1 MRRATAALGLCVLLA
16 ARADAGTQPRKTLA
30 ECVEIGLHEQP
41 SLAAATATVD
51 AARERV
57 WQSTAAYL
65 PSLDAGYSAFRRK
78 ATASSLTGGPG
89 NTFVTSTPQKFNFYT
104 TGLTLTQILFD
115 FGQNL
120 ALIHRSQA
128 LAESAAA
135 DADTQR
141 DTVIFSVQQS
151 YFGLLAAYRLR
162 DVAEETVRQ
171 NGEHLTLAQG
181 RYDVGVA
188 PKFDV
193 TQAQVQLAQAELGQV
208 TARNNVALARE
219 TLRNTMGLANPLDFD
234 IVDVLD
240 EPTEAI
246 DDAETLDYA
255 FAHRPELRSLHSQIE
270 AGRQEISALQKD
282 YLPQVAGLGQYT
294 WSGSN
299 YPLQNTWNFGASV
312 NLSIFNG
319 GLTTAQVGE
328 ARATVRT
335 LEANEESLRQNVT
348 LEVRQSVLNVR
359 EAIESIRVA
368 DKLVYQA
375 RENVGLAE
383 GRYAAGAG
391 SIIELTDAQ
400 ASVVSAEANRVQALV
415 NYRIALASLER
426 ATAKPFTED

>member
-1 MRRATAALGLCVLLA
+1 M
-16 ARADAGTQPRKTLA
+16 
-30 ECVEIGLHEQP
+30 
-41 SLAAATATVD
+41 
-51 AARERV
+51 
-57 WQSTAAYL
+57 
-65 PSLDAGYSAFRRK
+65 
-78 ATASSLTGGPG
+78 
-89 NTFVTSTPQKFNFYT
+89 
-104 TGLTLTQILFD
+104 
-115 FGQNL
+115 
-120 ALIHRSQA
+120 
-128 LAESAAA
+128 
-135 DADTQR
+135 
-141 DTVIFSVQQS
+141 IFSVQQS

-162 DVAEETVRQ
+162 GVADETVRQ

-193 TQAQVQLAQAELGQV
+193 TQAQVQLAQARAGRRSPPA
-208 TARNNVALARE
+208 TTSRSRGRRCATPWDSRTRW
-219 TLRNTMGLANPLDFD
+219 TSTSSTCSTSPPKRSTT
-234 IVDVLD
+234 
-240 EPTEAI
+240 PT
-246 DDAETLDYA
+246 TLDYA
-255 FAHRPELRSLHSQIE
+255 FAHRPELRSIHSQVE

-282 YLPQVAGLGQYT
+282 YLPQVTGLGQYI

-400 ASVVSAEANRVQALV
+400 ASLVSAEANRVQALV